1 MSRLMHIGI
10 VGGSAEGAALCYR
23 TICSDGARSLG
34 GYTHPEVSM
43 HTPSF
48 EEYVVCLRHDDWDGV
63 AKLMLTSANKLAAI
77 GAEFLIC
84 PDNTFHRAFP
94 GVVHHSSLP
103 WIHIAD
109 VVVDRAVGR
118 GLKRVGILGTRWLVD
133 GDVYPEKLAARNL
146 EYLRPTIT
154 ERVEIERIILEELV
168 YGDFKQRSTDYILN
182 VIQRMKM
189 ANCDSVVLGCTELP
203 LIIND
208 SNSTLRTLNSTRL
221 LAWAALQRA
230 SAGAFQMPDDLP

>member
-154 ERVEIERIILEELV
+154 ERVEIDRIILEELV
-168 YGDFKQRSTDYILN
+168 YGEFKQRSTDYILN

-208 SNSTLRTLNSTRL
+208 LNSGDE
-221 LAWAALQRA
+221 RA
-230 SAGAFQMPDDLP
+230 TSETV

>member
-1 MSRLMHIGI
+1 MHIGI

-48 EEYVVCLRHDDWDGV
+48 EEYVAYLRHNDWGGV
-63 AKLMLTSANKLAAI
+63 AKLMLASANKLAKI
-77 GAEFLIC
+77 GAELLIC
-84 PDNTFHRAFP
+84 PDNTFHQAFP
-94 GVVHHSSLP
+94 YVVDQTSLP

-109 VVVDRAVGR
+109 VVIDRAVRR
-118 GLKRVGILGTRWLVD
+118 GFKRVGILGTRWLVD
-133 GDVYPEKLAARNL
+133 GDVYPEKLSSRNL
-146 EYLRPTIT
+146 EYFRPTTT
-154 ERVEIERIILEELV
+154 ERDEINRIILEELV
-168 YGDFKQRSTDYILN
+168 YGEFKERSTDYVLN

-189 ANCDSVVLGCTELP
+189 ASCDSVVLGCTELP

-208 SNSTLRTLNSTRL
+208 SNSTLPTLDSTRL

-230 SAGAFQMPDDLP
+230 SGGTFQMPDDL